1 MLKIFKDNRLNI
13 DRKILPRRL
22 TLSIK
27 DKKLRK
33 EIKIAEVSLDLFREK
48 GIEKTSIRE
57 IMKRS
62 GFGLGT
68 FYLYF
73 KDKKDLEEKI
83 VSDIFTDLVLN
94 GEKKVEGIEDNK
106 ERYIAFMSYIID
118 ELIKDPLKLELI
130 SKNTNRALYAK
141 VGNDAR
147 FKEADTT
154 LKFLLNR
161 YDSMFPEKLS
171 EEEQLYILFL
181 TVQILLITCKASFEK
196 DSVLTIEEM
205 KPVLFR
211 IVERILG

>member
-1 MLKIFKDNRLNI
+1 M
-13 DRKILPRRL
+13 
-22 TLSIK
+22 SIK

-33 EIKIAEVSLDLFREK
+33 GIKIAEVSLDLFREK
-48 GIEKTSIRE
+48 GIAKTSIRD
-57 IMKRS
+57 IMKRA

-68 FYLYF
+68 FYLYY

-106 ERYIAFMSYIID
+106 DRYIAFMSYIID

-141 VGNDAR
+141 VENDAR

-154 LKFLLNR
+154 LKFLLTR

-211 IVERILG
+211 IVEKILG

>member
-1 MLKIFKDNRLNI
+1 M
-13 DRKILPRRL
+13 
-22 TLSIK
+22 SIK

-48 GIEKTSIRE
+48 GISKTSIRD
-57 IMKRS
+57 IMKRA

-83 VSDIFTDLVLN
+83 VLDIFTDLIIKA
-94 GEKKVEGIEDNK
+94 EAKVDGIEDNK
-106 ERYIAFMSYIID
+106 DKYIAFMNYIID
-118 ELIKDPLKLELI
+118 DLMKNPLKLELI
-130 SKNTNRALYAK
+130 SKNTNWALYAK
-141 VGNDAR
+141 VENDVR
-147 FKEADTT
+147 FNEADTT
-154 LKFLLNR
+154 LKFVLKR
-161 YDSMFPEKLS
+161 YASMFPDKLS

-181 TVQILLITCKASFEK
+181 TIQILLMTCKASFEK

-211 IVERILG
+211 IVEKILG

>member
-1 MLKIFKDNRLNI
+1 M
-13 DRKILPRRL
+13 
-22 TLSIK
+22 
-27 DKKLRK
+27 
-33 EIKIAEVSLDLFREK
+33 
-48 GIEKTSIRE
+48 
-57 IMKRS
+57 MKRS

-68 FYLYF
+68 FYLYY

-106 ERYIAFMSYIID
+106 DRYIAFMSYIID

-141 VGNDAR
+141 VENDAR

-154 LKFLLNR
+154 LKFLLTR
-161 YDSMFPEKLS
+161 YDSMFPKKLS

-211 IVERILG
+211 IVEKILGSYPLYQGIFFIVSMSLSTSSKVLKVERDTRTIPLTSVAMAL